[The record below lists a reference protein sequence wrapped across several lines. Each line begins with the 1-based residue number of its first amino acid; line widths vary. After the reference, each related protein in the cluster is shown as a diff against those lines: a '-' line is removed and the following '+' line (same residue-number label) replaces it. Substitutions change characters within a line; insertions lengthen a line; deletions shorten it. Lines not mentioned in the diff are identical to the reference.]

1 MSFSSSSFLYF
12 RSERVKAFLFGVVA
26 MLAAVPAA
34 AQVGHYP
41 ESSPYRDLEHKQEL
55 TWLFGYVRTRHDP
68 AGVAPRSA
76 AMTGIRYELNLA
88 GPLGLSADVTRAFSE
103 RSVLDPAKPLATRA
117 VGTQSSP
124 VYAADVALA
133 LDLTGRKSWN
143 HLVPQ
148 LRVGVG
154 VLSSKAKDDSSGFAF
169 GTPFAFTFGGGLK
182 FVPGGRLQLR
192 MDVTDRVFKL
202 SYPDPYYRKASDNT
216 SVLDETTPRSF
227 YTHHAAL
234 TVGVSYVFG
243 R

>member
-1 MSFSSSSFLYF
+1 
-12 RSERVKAFLFGVVA
+12 VKAFLFGVVA
-26 MLAAVPAA
+26 LLAAGPAA
-34 AQVGHYP
+34 AQVGHDP
-41 ESSPYRDLEHKQEL
+41 AHSPYRDLEHKQEF
-55 TWLFGYVRTRHDP
+55 TWLFGYDRARHDP

-76 AMTGIRYELNLA
+76 ALTGLRYEINLA
-88 GPLGLSADVTRAFSE
+88 GPLALSADFTRTFSE
-103 RSVLDPAKPLATRA
+103 RNVLDPAKPLATRNL
-117 VGTQSSP
+117 GTQSAP

-148 LRVGVG
+148 IRGGLGIV
-154 VLSSKAKDDSSGFAF
+154 SSSAKDDSSGYSF

-192 MDVTDRVFKL
+192 ADVTDRVFKL

-216 SVLDETTPRSF
+216 SVLSDATPRSF
-227 YTHHAAL
+227 YTHHTML
-234 TVGVSYVFG
+234 TVGVSYLFG

>member
-1 MSFSSSSFLYF
+1 M
-12 RSERVKAFLFGVVA
+12 KALLFGVVA
-26 MLAAVPAA
+26 TLAAIPAA
-34 AQVGHYP
+34 AQVGHDP
-41 ESSPYRDLEHKQEL
+41 ASSPYRDLEHKHEV
-55 TWLFGYVRTRHDP
+55 TWLLGYARARHDP

-76 AMTGIRYELNLA
+76 LMTGARYELNLV
-88 GPLGLSADVTRAFSE
+88 GPLGLSVDLTRTFSE
-103 RSVLDPAKPLATRA
+103 RNVLDPAEPVARRA
-117 VGTQSSP
+117 KGTESAP

-143 HLVPQ
+143 RIVPQ
-148 LRVGVG
+148 LRAGLG
-154 VLSSKAKDDSSGFAF
+154 VLTSRARDDSSGFSF

-192 MDVTDRVFKL
+192 VDLTDRVFKL
-202 SYPDPYYRKASDNT
+202 SYPDSYYRDASDNT

-234 TVGVSYVFG
+234 TVGVSYLFG